1 MTVSPNTI
9 PSLIT
14 ALSFSN
20 FSKVIVK
27 TNTFNGQSDL
37 KELRFENKTQYFKLR
52 LFDEKKLTAKRLLRD
67 C

>member
-37 KELRFENKTQYFKLR
+37 KELRFEKIKYFIPTKGKQWN
-52 LFDEKKLTAKRLLRD
+52 LFIV
-67 C
+67 

>member
-37 KELRFENKTQYFKLR
+37 KELRFEKIKYFIL
-52 LFDEKKLTAKRLLRD
+52 LAKGKQ
-67 C
+67 

>member
-67 C
+67 F